1 MTVLVTGA
9 AGFIGSNLVD
19 ALLGRGDEVIGL
31 DNFDPYYS
39 PARKRRNLARAMADP
54 RFELVE
60 ADVCDASRLRAV
72 IERRRPTG
80 IVHLAARVS
89 NRLSLAAADTGGYSA
104 VNAGG
109 TAALIAASAGLE
121 PRSFV
126 FVSTGNVYDGKAPI
140 PFREGI
146 TADLPRTPYS
156 KSKKAAEAL
165 VLGAAAGVGLP
176 ATVLRLFTV
185 YGRRQRPDMVHYRFT
200 SALLGGEPLTL
211 IGAGSDLRDYIH
223 VRDACAAITACLDR
237 PAPGEIVNI
246 GSGRGM
252 TLDDLLAQLSRLS
265 NRTALIRRRDAP
277 AGDTRQLLADIA
289 KAERLFGW
297 RPLTSMEEGLSDFI
311 AWFRSPENPLT
322 TEGAPNERTSS
333 HAVH

>member
-1 MTVLVTGA
+1 MSVLVTGA

-39 PARKRRNLARAMADP
+39 PARKRRNLAAAMADP

-89 NRLSLAAADTGGYSA
+89 NRLSLAAADAGRYSA

-109 TAALIAASAGLE
+109 TAALIAAGAGLQ

-126 FVSTGNVYDGKAPI
+126 FVSTGNVYDCEAPA

-146 TADLPRTPYS
+146 SADLPRTPYS
-156 KSKKAAEAL
+156 KSKKEAEAL
-165 VLGAAAGVGLP
+165 VLGAGAGLP

-200 SALLGGEPLTL
+200 AALLGGEPLTL

-223 VRDACAAITACLDR
+223 VRDACAAIMACLDR
-237 PAPGEIVNI
+237 PAPGEIINV

-252 TLDDLLAQLSRLS
+252 TLDALLALLSSLS
-265 NRTALIRRRDAP
+265 GRTALIRHRAAP
-277 AGDTRQLLADIA
+277 AGDTRRLLADVA
-289 KAERLFGW
+289 KAERLLGW
-297 RPLTSMEEGLSDFI
+297 RPLTAMEEGLRDFI
-311 AWFRSPENPLT
+311 AWFQSPENPLLN
-322 TEGAPNERTSS
+322 EGAPNESTSS
-333 HAVH
+333 HTLH